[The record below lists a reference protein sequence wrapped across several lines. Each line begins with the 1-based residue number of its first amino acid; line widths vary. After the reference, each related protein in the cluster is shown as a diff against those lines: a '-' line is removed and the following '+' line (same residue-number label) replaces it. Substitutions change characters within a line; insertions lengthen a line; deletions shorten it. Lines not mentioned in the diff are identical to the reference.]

1 MKLTAF
7 LLQEA
12 FYGCVKETRDSTH
25 RGLATWP
32 GDRRGAGK
40 GPEESTVSFGQG
52 VSGCQGRQH
61 GKGISTSTGEYWGL
75 SVGTQEVLS
84 PSEVPMSSGRNTF
97 NTGDFAWVGKQY
109 GTAFALSFVI
119 HGMGRQALRDW
130 AFTHSPPLCH
140 YQLGPDGHRLP
151 NLG

>member
-1 MKLTAF
+1 M
-7 LLQEA
+7 
-12 FYGCVKETRDSTH
+12 GVS
-25 RGLATWP
+25 
-32 GDRRGAGK
+32 RRGETAHKEAWPHGQVTEEGQIK
-40 GPEESTVSFGQG
+40 GRRRAQSALGWGYWAANGDSMERASAIARESTGG
-52 VSGCQGRQH
+52 
-61 GKGISTSTGEYWGL
+61 Y
-75 SVGTQEVLS
+75 VGTHEVLS
-84 PSEVPMSSGRNTF
+84 PSEVPMSLGRNTF